1 MSLANLFQNNSRVLT
16 FTIANSHFGIDAR
29 NILSFSDEYKHI
41 QLASHAQ
48 HPSFLG
54 YLDYRDTLINVYDS
68 ATLLNRKRNW
78 DDKNQLIADIDTYK
92 QAHIDWVQ
100 ALERSITFDESFTLA
115 RDPKMCAFGQWFCS
129 FKTED
134 ADLLTALEKIDKP
147 HQLIHQLADTLLEM
161 KNNGDAERAIRLL
174 SIEKGTTLKKLVRSL
189 EQISGML
196 KREMH
201 PVIIHLTLDGKTPS
215 FSLALDEVDDI
226 IDYEIEDLDTGT
238 AQALS
243 HEPLKGYLRHKSGQ
257 RYMMLCVEKL
267 STQIRKIS
275 SFEDC
280 IS

>member
-16 FTIANSHFGIDAR
+16 FTIANSHFGIDAC
-29 NILSFSDEYKHI
+29 NILSFSDEYKQI
-41 QLASHAQ
+41 QLASNAV

-92 QAHIDWVQ
+92 QTHIDWIQ
-100 ALERSITFDESFTLA
+100 ALERSITSDESFTLS
-115 RDPKMCAFGQWFCS
+115 RDPKMCAFGQWLYN

-134 ADLLTALEKIDKP
+134 SDLRTVLEKIDKP
-147 HQLIHQLADTLLEM
+147 HQLIHQLADSLLEM
-161 KNNGDAERAIRLL
+161 KSRGDAERAIRLL
-174 SIEKGTTLKKLVRSL
+174 SIEKGTTLRKLVRSL
-189 EQISGML
+189 DQITDIL
-196 KREMH
+196 KRDMH

-215 FSLALDEVDDI
+215 FSLVLDEVDDI
-226 IDYEIEDLDTGT
+226 IDYEIDNLDTQT
-238 AQALS
+238 AQVLS

-257 RYMMLCVEKL
+257 RYMMLCIDKL
-267 STQIRKIS
+267 SAQIRKIS
-275 SFEDC
+275 SPEDC